1 MNKFD
6 SHLKKCAKEDDLEV
20 PESVKKAIDDTLSSL
35 PDNVS
40 HWRKKV
46 YVKHFLSAAACLL
59 LVFLVVL
66 PNCSPAYAQSL
77 ENIPVISSII
87 EVVTVRN
94 YKYSDDNYSLD
105 INVPHVT
112 GQNGDA
118 ENYIN
123 KDVDEMTELIS
134 DLFYKDIEL
143 TKGKGHGTVHV
154 DYEVVTNTDNW
165 FTLKL
170 LVCEAYGSGNT
181 YYRYYHIDKIKGC
194 IVELSDLAVDD
205 SFYSKLKAE
214 VERQMKVEMD
224 ADKEIKYWLED
235 DPFGVYYLEPGE
247 NGNFYWNDDGDLVI
261 VFNKYDAAP
270 GFMGTPEF
278 TVKKSVLGDS
288 LVPEY
293 R

>member
-1 MNKFD
+1 MNNFD
-6 SHLKKCAKEDDLEV
+6 SHLKKCAKEDAYTV
-20 PESVKKAIDDTLSSL
+20 PESVSKVVDDTLASL
-35 PDNVS
+35 PDNATCRR
-40 HWRKKV
+40 RKV
-46 YVKHFLSAAACLL
+46 VKQVLSAAACLL

-66 PNCSPAYAQSL
+66 PNCSPAYAQAL

-94 YKYSDDNYSLD
+94 YKYSDDNHTLD

-112 GQNGDA
+112 GQNSDA

-123 KDVDEMTELIS
+123 KDIDEMTKLLSDRFYRELEA
-134 DLFYKDIEL
+134 DE
-143 TKGKGHGTVHV
+143 GKGHGSVHV
-154 DYEVVTNTDNW
+154 DYEVVTNTDKW
-165 FTLKL
+165 FTLRL
-170 LVCEAYGSGNT
+170 RVCEAYGSGNT
-181 YYRYYHIDKIKGC
+181 YYKYYHIDKIKGC
-194 IVELSDLAVDD
+194 IVDLSDLAVDD

-214 VERQMKVEMD
+214 VQRQMKVEMSE
-224 ADKEIKYWLED
+224 DKNIEYWLED
-235 DPFGVYYLEPGE
+235 DPFGVFYLEPGE
-247 NGNFYWNDDGDLVI
+247 NSNFYWNSDGDLVI

>member
-1 MNKFD
+1 MSK
-6 SHLKKCAKEDDLEV
+6 V
-20 PESVKKAIDDTLSSL
+20 IDDTLSSL
-35 PDNVS
+35 PDNSNCRRRRV
-40 HWRKKV
+40 
-46 YVKHFLSAAACLL
+46 VKQILSAAACLL

-66 PNCSPAYAQSL
+66 PNCSPAYAQAL

-87 EVVTVRN
+87 EVVTIRN
-94 YKYSDDNYSLD
+94 YTYSDDNHTLD

-112 GQNGDA
+112 GQNSDA

-123 KDVDEMTELIS
+123 KDIDEMTKLLSDRFYRELEA
-134 DLFYKDIEL
+134 DE
-143 TKGKGHGTVHV
+143 GKGHGSVHV
-154 DYEVVTNTDNW
+154 DYEVVTNTDKW
-165 FTLKL
+165 FTLRL
-170 LVCEAYGSGNT
+170 RVCEAYGSGNT
-181 YYRYYHIDKIKGC
+181 YYKYYHIDKIKGC
-194 IVELSDLAVDD
+194 IVDLSDLAIDD

-214 VERQMKVEMD
+214 VQRQMKVEMSE
-224 ADKEIKYWLED
+224 DKNIEYWLED
-235 DPFGVYYLEPGE
+235 DPFGVFYLKPGE
-247 NGNFYWNDDGDLVI
+247 NSNFYWNDDGDLVI

>member
-6 SHLKKCAKEDDLEV
+6 SQLKKCAMEDDLEV

-35 PDNVS
+35 PDNINCRR
-40 HWRKKV
+40 RKV
-46 YVKHFLSAAACLL
+46 VKQVLTAAACLL

-66 PNCSPAYAQSL
+66 PNCSPAYAQAL

-94 YKYSDDNYSLD
+94 YKYSDDNYTLD

-112 GQNGDA
+112 GQNSAA

-123 KDVDEMTELIS
+123 KDVDEMTKLLS
-134 DLFYKDIEL
+134 DWFYEEIE
-143 TKGKGHGTVHV
+143 TTGGEGHGTVHV
-154 DYEVVTNTDNW
+154 DYEVVTNTDKW

-170 LVCEAYGSGNT
+170 RVYEAYGSGNT
-181 YYRYYHIDKIKGC
+181 YYKYYHIDKTNGC

-214 VERQMKVEMD
+214 VQRQMKVEMSE
-224 ADKEIKYWLED
+224 DKDIEYWLED
-235 DPFGVYYLEPGE
+235 DPFSVYYLEPGE
-247 NGNFYWNDDGDLVI
+247 NSNFYWNDDGDLVI
-261 VFNKYDAAP
+261 VFNEYDAAP

>member
-1 MNKFD
+1 MNNFD
-6 SHLKKCAKEDDLEV
+6 SHLKKIAKEEDFKV
-20 PESVKKAIDDTLSSL
+20 PESVSKVVDDTLASL
-35 PDNVS
+35 PDNSNCRRRRV
-40 HWRKKV
+40 
-46 YVKHFLSAAACLL
+46 VKQILSAAACLL

-66 PNCSPAYAQSL
+66 PNCSPAYAQAL

-94 YKYSDDNYSLD
+94 YKYSDDNHTLD

-112 GQNGDA
+112 GQNSDA

-123 KDVDEMTELIS
+123 KDIDEMTKLLSDRFYRELEA
-134 DLFYKDIEL
+134 DE
-143 TKGKGHGTVHV
+143 GKGHGSVHV
-154 DYEVVTNTDNW
+154 DYEVVTNTDKW
-165 FTLKL
+165 FTLRL
-170 LVCEAYGSGNT
+170 RVCEAYGSGNT
-181 YYRYYHIDKIKGC
+181 YYKYYHIDKIKGC
-194 IVELSDLAVDD
+194 IVDLSDLAVDD

-214 VERQMKVEMD
+214 VQRQMKVEMSE
-224 ADKEIKYWLED
+224 DKNIEYWLED
-235 DPFGVYYLEPGE
+235 DPFGVFYLEPGE
-247 NGNFYWNDDGDLVI
+247 NSNFYWNDDGDLVI

>member
-1 MNKFD
+1 MNNFD
-6 SHLKKCAKEDDLEV
+6 SHLKKFAKEEDFKV
-20 PESVKKAIDDTLSSL
+20 PESVSKVVDDTLASL
-35 PDNVS
+35 PDNSNCRRRRV
-40 HWRKKV
+40 
-46 YVKHFLSAAACLL
+46 VKQILSAAACLL
-59 LVFLVVL
+59 LLFLVVL
-66 PNCSPAYAQSL
+66 PNCSPAYAQAL

-94 YKYSDDNYSLD
+94 YKYSDDNHTLD

-112 GQNGDA
+112 GQNSDA

-123 KDVDEMTELIS
+123 KDIDEMTKLLSDRFYRELEA
-134 DLFYKDIEL
+134 DE
-143 TKGKGHGTVHV
+143 GKGHGSVHV
-154 DYEVVTNTDNW
+154 DYEVVTNTDKW
-165 FTLKL
+165 FTLRL
-170 LVCEAYGSGNT
+170 RVCEAYGSGNT
-181 YYRYYHIDKIKGC
+181 YYKYYHIDKIKGC
-194 IVELSDLAVDD
+194 IVDLSDLAIDD

-214 VERQMKVEMD
+214 VQRQMKVEMSE
-224 ADKEIKYWLED
+224 DKNIEYWLED
-235 DPFGVYYLEPGE
+235 DPFGVFYLEPGE
-247 NGNFYWNDDGDLVI
+247 NSNFYWNDDGDLVI

>member
-1 MNKFD
+1 MNNFD
-6 SHLKKCAKEDDLEV
+6 SHLKKCAKEDAYTV
-20 PESVKKAIDDTLSSL
+20 PESVSKVVDDTLASL
-35 PDNVS
+35 PDNSNCRRRRV
-40 HWRKKV
+40 
-46 YVKHFLSAAACLL
+46 VKQILSAAACLL

-66 PNCSPAYAQSL
+66 PNCSPAYAQAL

-94 YKYSDDNYSLD
+94 YKYSDDNHTLD
-105 INVPHVT
+105 IDVPHIT
-112 GQNGDA
+112 GQNSDA

-123 KDVDEMTELIS
+123 KDIDEMTKLLFNRFYRELEA
-134 DLFYKDIEL
+134 DE
-143 TKGKGHGTVHV
+143 GKGHGSVHV
-154 DYEVVTNTDNW
+154 DYEVVTNTDKW
-165 FTLKL
+165 FTLRL
-170 LVCEAYGSGNT
+170 RVCEAYGSGNT
-181 YYRYYHIDKIKGC
+181 YYKYYHIDKIKGC
-194 IVELSDLAVDD
+194 IVELSDLAIDD

-214 VERQMKVEMD
+214 VQRQMKVEMSE
-224 ADKEIKYWLED
+224 DKNIEYWLED
-235 DPFGVYYLEPGE
+235 DPFGVFYLEPGE
-247 NGNFYWNDDGDLVI
+247 NSNFYWNDDGDLVI

>member
-1 MNKFD
+1 M
-6 SHLKKCAKEDDLEV
+6 
-20 PESVKKAIDDTLSSL
+20 
-35 PDNVS
+35 
-40 HWRKKV
+40 
-46 YVKHFLSAAACLL
+46 
-59 LVFLVVL
+59 
-66 PNCSPAYAQSL
+66 

-87 EVVTVRN
+87 EVVTIRN
-94 YKYSDDNYSLD
+94 YTYSDDNYTLD
-105 INVPHVT
+105 IDVPHVT
-112 GQNGDA
+112 GQNGGA
-118 ENYIN
+118 ESFIN
-123 KDVDEMTELIS
+123 KDIDEMTKLIS
-134 DLFYKDIEL
+134 DCFYKDIEL
-143 TKGKGHGTVHV
+143 ADGKGHGTVLV
-154 DYEVVTNTDNW
+154 DYEVVTNTDKW

-170 LVCEAYGSGNT
+170 RVCETYGSGNT
-181 YYRYYHIDKIKGC
+181 YYKYYHIDKNKGC

-214 VERQMKVEMD
+214 VQRQMKVEMNE
-224 ADKEIKYWLED
+224 DKDIKYWLED

-247 NGNFYWNDDGDLVI
+247 NSNFYWNDDGDLVI

>member
-1 MNKFD
+1 MNNFD
-6 SHLKKCAKEDDLEV
+6 SHLKKFAKEEDFKV
-20 PESVKKAIDDTLSSL
+20 PESVSKVVDDTLASL
-35 PDNVS
+35 PDNSNCRRRRV
-40 HWRKKV
+40 
-46 YVKHFLSAAACLL
+46 VKQILSAAACLL

-66 PNCSPAYAQSL
+66 PNCSPAYAQAL

-94 YKYSDDNYSLD
+94 YKYSDDNHTLD
-105 INVPHVT
+105 IDVPHVT
-112 GQNGDA
+112 GQNSDA

-123 KDVDEMTELIS
+123 KDIDEMTKLLSDRFYRELEA
-134 DLFYKDIEL
+134 DE
-143 TKGKGHGTVHV
+143 GKGHGSVHV
-154 DYEVVTNTDNW
+154 DYEVVTNTDKW

-170 LVCEAYGSGNT
+170 RVCEAYGSGNT
-181 YYRYYHIDKIKGC
+181 YYKYYHIDKIKGC
-194 IVELSDLAVDD
+194 IVDLSDLAIDD

-214 VERQMKVEMD
+214 VQRQMKVEMSE
-224 ADKEIKYWLED
+224 DKNIEYWLED
-235 DPFGVYYLEPGE
+235 DPFGVFYLEPGE
-247 NGNFYWNDDGDLVI
+247 NSNFYWNSDGDLVI

>member
-1 MNKFD
+1 MNNFD
-6 SHLKKCAKEDDLEV
+6 SHLKKCAKEDAYTV
-20 PESVKKAIDDTLSSL
+20 PESVSKVVDDTLASL
-35 PDNVS
+35 PDNSNCRRRRV
-40 HWRKKV
+40 
-46 YVKHFLSAAACLL
+46 VKQILSAAACLL

-66 PNCSPAYAQSL
+66 PNCSPAYAQAL

-94 YKYSDDNYSLD
+94 YKYSDDNHTLD

-112 GQNGDA
+112 GQNSDA

-123 KDVDEMTELIS
+123 KDIDEMTKLLSDRFYRELEA
-134 DLFYKDIEL
+134 DE
-143 TKGKGHGTVHV
+143 GKGHGSVHV
-154 DYEVVTNTDNW
+154 DYEVVTNTDKW
-165 FTLKL
+165 FTLRL
-170 LVCEAYGSGNT
+170 RVCEAYGSGNT
-181 YYRYYHIDKIKGC
+181 YYKYYHIDKIKGC
-194 IVELSDLAVDD
+194 IVDQSDLAVDD
-205 SFYSKLKAE
+205 SFYNKLKAE
-214 VERQMKVEMD
+214 VQRQMKVEMSE
-224 ADKEIKYWLED
+224 DKNIEYWLED
-235 DPFGVYYLEPGE
+235 DPFGVFYLKPGE
-247 NGNFYWNDDGDLVI
+247 NSNFYWNDDGDLVI

>member
-1 MNKFD
+1 MNNFD
-6 SHLKKCAKEDDLEV
+6 SHLKKCAKEDDYKV
-20 PESVKKAIDDTLSSL
+20 PESVSKAIDDTLSSL
-35 PDNVS
+35 PDNTNCRR
-40 HWRKKV
+40 RKIIKQV
-46 YVKHFLSAAACLL
+46 LSTAACLL

-66 PNCSPAYAQSL
+66 PNCSPAYAQAL
-77 ENIPVISSII
+77 EDIPVISSII

-94 YKYSDDNYSLD
+94 YKYSDDNHTLD

-112 GQNGDA
+112 GQNSDA
-118 ENYIN
+118 ESYIN
-123 KDVDEMTELIS
+123 KDIDEMTKLLS
-134 DLFYKDIEL
+134 DWFYKEL
-143 TKGKGHGTVHV
+143 EADGGKGHGSVNV
-154 DYEVVTNTDNW
+154 DYDVVTNTDKW

-170 LVCEAYGSGNT
+170 RVYEAYGSGNT
-181 YYRYYHIDKIKGC
+181 YYKYYHIDKTKGC

-214 VERQMKVEMD
+214 VQRQMKVEMSE
-224 ADKEIKYWLED
+224 DKDIECWLED
-235 DPFGVYYLEPGE
+235 DPFGVFYLEPGE
-247 NGNFYWNDDGDLVI
+247 NSNFYWNSDGDLVI

>member
-1 MNKFD
+1 MNNFD
-6 SHLKKCAKEDDLEV
+6 SHLKKCAKEDDYTV
-20 PESVKKAIDDTLSSL
+20 PESVSKAVDDTLASL
-35 PDNVS
+35 PDNAACRR
-40 HWRKKV
+40 RKI
-46 YVKHFLSAAACLL
+46 VKQVLSAAACLL

-66 PNCSPAYAQSL
+66 PNCSPAYAQVL

-94 YKYSDDNYSLD
+94 YTYSDDNHELK

-112 GQNGDA
+112 GQNSDA

-123 KDVDEMTELIS
+123 KDIDEMTELLS
-134 DLFYKDIEL
+134 DWFYKEL
-143 TKGKGHGTVHV
+143 EETGGEGHGSVHV
-154 DYEVVTNTDNW
+154 DYEVVTNTDKW

-170 LVCEAYGSGNT
+170 RVYEAYGSGNT
-181 YYRYYHIDKIKGC
+181 YYKYYHIDKTKGC
-194 IVELSDLAVDD
+194 VVELSDLAVDD

-214 VERQMKVEMD
+214 VQRQMKVEMSE
-224 ADKEIKYWLED
+224 DKDIEYWLED
-235 DPFGVYYLEPGE
+235 DSFGVYYLEPGG
-247 NGNFYWNDDGDLVI
+247 NSNFYWNDDGDLVI

>member
-1 MNKFD
+1 MNNFD
-6 SHLKKCAKEDDLEV
+6 SHLKKFAKEEDFKV
-20 PESVKKAIDDTLSSL
+20 PESVSKVVDDTLASL
-35 PDNVS
+35 PDNSNCRRRRV
-40 HWRKKV
+40 
-46 YVKHFLSAAACLL
+46 VKQVLSAAACLL

-66 PNCSPAYAQSL
+66 PNCSPAYAQAL

-94 YKYSDDNYSLD
+94 YKYSDDNHTLD

-112 GQNGDA
+112 GQNSDA

-123 KDVDEMTELIS
+123 KDIDEMTKLLSDRFYRELEA
-134 DLFYKDIEL
+134 DE
-143 TKGKGHGTVHV
+143 GKGHGSVHV
-154 DYEVVTNTDNW
+154 DYEVVTNTDKW
-165 FTLKL
+165 FTLRL
-170 LVCEAYGSGNT
+170 RVCEAYGSGNT
-181 YYRYYHIDKIKGC
+181 YYKYYHIDKIKGC
-194 IVELSDLAVDD
+194 IVDLSDLAVDD

-214 VERQMKVEMD
+214 VQRQMKVEMSE
-224 ADKEIKYWLED
+224 DKNIEYWLED
-235 DPFGVYYLEPGE
+235 DPFGVFYLKPGE
-247 NGNFYWNDDGDLVI
+247 NSNFYWNDDGDLVI

>member
-1 MNKFD
+1 MNNFD
-6 SHLKKCAKEDDLEV
+6 SHLKRCAKEDDYTV
-20 PESVKKAIDDTLSSL
+20 PESVSKQIDDTLASL
-35 PDNVS
+35 PDNSNCRRRRVI
-40 HWRKKV
+40 RP
-46 YVKHFLSAAACLL
+46 FLYAAACLM

-66 PNCSPAYAQSL
+66 PNCSPAYAQAL

-87 EVVTVRN
+87 EVVTIRN
-94 YKYSDDNYSLD
+94 YTYSDDNYTLD
-105 INVPHVT
+105 IDVPHVT

-118 ENYIN
+118 ESFIN
-123 KDVDEMTELIS
+123 KDIDEMTKLIS
-134 DLFYKDIEL
+134 DCFYKDIEL
-143 TKGKGHGTVHV
+143 ADGKGHGTVLV
-154 DYEVVTNTDNW
+154 DYEVVTNTDKW

-170 LVCEAYGSGNT
+170 RVYEVYGSGNT
-181 YYRYYHIDKIKGC
+181 YYKYYHIDKNKGC

-214 VERQMKVEMD
+214 VQRQMKVEMNE
-224 ADKEIKYWLED
+224 DKDIKYWLED

-247 NGNFYWNDDGDLVI
+247 NSNFYWNDDGDLVI